1 MIDMMVCYNNSTIG
15 QKNYM
20 VQEAT
25 ACCSQISCQIKR
37 REKTL
42 QISASLS
49 ISARYE
55 LGVNKC
61 MYIFCIRTTDF
72 LVLKGITPTG
82 KSPYQ
87 EISYMLFKVTDISH
101 INLNKLTKTNV
112 QARIQICIT
121 FRITN
126 NYIKRGPLPTESF
139 SLQLRKEIV
148 TYVSV

>member
-1 MIDMMVCYNNSTIG
+1 MIDMMDCYNSTIG

-55 LGVNKC
+55 LCVN
-61 MYIFCIRTTDF
+61 IFCIRTTDF

-139 SLQLRKEIV
+139 NLQP
-148 TYVSV
+148 

>member
-1 MIDMMVCYNNSTIG
+1 MIDMMDCYNSTIG

-25 ACCSQISCQIKR
+25 ACCSQISCEIKK
-37 REKTL
+37 EKKNL

-49 ISARYE
+49 ISARYK
-55 LGVNKC
+55 LCVNKC
-61 MYIFCIRTTDF
+61 MYIFCIRTSDF
-72 LVLKGITPTG
+72 LVLKGNTPTG